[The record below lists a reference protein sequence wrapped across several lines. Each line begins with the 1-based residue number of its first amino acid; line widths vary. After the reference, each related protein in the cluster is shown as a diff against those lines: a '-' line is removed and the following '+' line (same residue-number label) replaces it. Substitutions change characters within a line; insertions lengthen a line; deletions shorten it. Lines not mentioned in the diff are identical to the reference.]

1 MYFFAILTTS
11 LRFALTSLSF
21 ALFTKNKPLATS
33 LPADLISSILLL
45 YLNSKDFNIKY
56 CLAILNSSFAKRFF
70 ETIGR
75 SSVGLYPDDVKKL
88 PIKKIPLQEQE
99 VFAQKVDELREI
111 KKDLL
116 NQDTAKL
123 EKELDDMVNKLYA

>member
-1 MYFFAILTTS
+1 MKNLLAYLNKLTT
-11 LRFALTSLSF
+11 
-21 ALFTKNKPLATS
+21 
-33 LPADLISSILLL
+33 
-45 YLNSKDFNIKY
+45 
-56 CLAILNSSFAKRFF
+56 
-70 ETIGR
+70 
-75 SSVGLYPDDVKKL
+75 
-88 PIKKIPLQEQE
+88 QEQE